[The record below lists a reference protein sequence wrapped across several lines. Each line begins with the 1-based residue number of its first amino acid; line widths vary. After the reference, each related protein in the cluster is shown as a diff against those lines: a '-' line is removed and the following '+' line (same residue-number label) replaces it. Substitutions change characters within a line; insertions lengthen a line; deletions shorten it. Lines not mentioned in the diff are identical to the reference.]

1 MRLKDLF
8 TVPTGEKVTEKH
20 LNRVL
25 ASSICGLLLCMACL
39 VGTTWAWFADSIVNE
54 GNVIQI
60 GTPQV
65 VLQVNGA
72 DVEDGGKL
80 QAGTHT
86 ITVAHANQADSLA
99 KKSNLFVTFTISKT
113 LGNEA
118 KIVSQ
123 YIMLNEANG
132 YAAQISLQLDGEYAF
147 SWNTTWATPAGVNPA
162 AEQTIVVTADQPA
175 DDPVGD
181 PVGGEQP
188 GADEPPAQQPGGDPP
203 VTTQPTEPAEG
214 ENNTPSDTGNG
225 DQPGTGT
232 EGETEIK
239 TETETNGET
248 GTGTDTEGEHN
259 GETGGNDETT
269 TNQETT

>member
-8 TVPTGEKVTEKH
+8 TVPAGEKVTEKH

-25 ASSICGLLLCMACL
+25 LSSICGLLLCMACL

-123 YIMLNEANG
+123 YIMLDETNG
-132 YAAQISLQLDGEYAF
+132 YAAQISLQLDAEYAF
-147 SWNTTWATPAGVNPA
+147 SWNTTWATPAGVNPV
-162 AEQTIVVTADQPA
+162 AEQTIVVTADQPSS
-175 DDPVGD
+175 DPPAV
-181 PVGGEQP
+181 EQP
-188 GADEPPAQQPGGDPP
+188 GADDPVQPPSSDPP
-203 VTTQPTEPAEG
+203 VVEQPGTDDPVQPPSEPAEG
-214 ENNTPSDTGNG
+214 ETGNQT
-225 DQPGTGT
+225 D
-232 EGETEIK
+232 
-239 TETETNGET
+239 TETETNGEAN
-248 GTGTDTEGEHN
+248 GESN
-259 GETGGNDETT
+259 GETGNDDGGEPTT
-269 TNQETT
+269 EQETT